1 MILQGDKDQTPPMQ
15 GPGGATLDELF
26 RRAGVQSSTAVA
38 LIDPPNR
45 QTFTDGAPRRLTYAQ
60 ADRAISAL
68 ASKLSRLGLP
78 IDSVVAIQLP
88 NTIEMIVTLLAV
100 MRAGMIAAPIPLLWR
115 QHDLKAALSK
125 VGAKAIVTMSHV
137 GAIDHAAIAMQ
148 VASELFP
155 VRFIC
160 GFGAGLPDGVVPLD
174 DVFTAE
180 QPSNA
185 PRPVRAGNAADHVAI
200 VTFDV
205 TPDGLVAAARSHSQL
220 MAGGSAV
227 FLEAGAARNANILTA
242 IPVSSFAGLAASML
256 PWLLEGG
263 TLSLHHGIDPHTFA
277 AQCHAHAGGMIVLP
291 GPVLT
296 PFATA
301 GYFTGINT
309 TILAVWRSP
318 EQLANAAGWRG
329 DCALVDLSSFGEIGL
344 IASHRTADGLPA
356 DIPLGAIGARHIA
369 GAGIEAR
376 RGKRGTLALR
386 GAMVPAHAY
395 PPGAEFGPGA
405 TLTPDDAGFV
415 DTGFTCRL
423 DATVQTLTVTGPPG
437 GITAIG
443 GYRFL
448 AAEIEAQVAK
458 VDPAATLLALPGGLL
473 AQHLAGSAPD
483 SARVHA
489 ALLANG
495 ANPLIAAAFRRPAG
509 ARAA

>member
-1 MILQGDKDQTPPMQ
+1 MILQGDKDQTPRNH

-45 QTFTDGAPRRLTYAQ
+45 ETFTDGAPRRLTYAQ
-60 ADRAISAL
+60 ADRAIAALSA
-68 ASKLSRLGLP
+68 KLCRLGLQA
-78 IDSVVAIQLP
+78 DTVVAIQLP
-88 NTIEMIVTLLAV
+88 NTVEMIITLLAV
-100 MRAGMIAAPIPLLWR
+100 LRAGMIAAPMPLLWR
-115 QHDLKAALSK
+115 QHDLKAALSS
-125 VGAKAIVTMSHV
+125 VGAKAIVTMAHV
-137 GAIDHAAIAMQ
+137 GAIEHASIAMQ
-148 VASELFP
+148 VAGDLFP

-160 GFGAGLPDGVVPLD
+160 GFGADLPDGVVPLD
-174 DVFTAE
+174 DVFIAE
-180 QPSNA
+180 KSPSVQ
-185 PRPVRAGNAADHVAI
+185 RPVRAGNAADHVAV

-227 FLEAGAARNANILTA
+227 FLEAGAARNASILSA
-242 IPVSSFAGLAASML
+242 IPVSSFAGLAASLL

-263 TLSLHHGIDPHTFA
+263 TLSLHHGIDPLTFA
-277 AQCHAHAGGMIVLP
+277 DQCHAHAGGMIVLP

-296 PFATA
+296 PFSTA
-301 GYFTGINT
+301 GYFNGSNT
-309 TILAVWRSP
+309 TLVAVWRSP
-318 EQLANAAGWRG
+318 EQLANTAGWRG
-329 DCALVDLSSFGEIGL
+329 ECALVDLSSFGEVGL
-344 IASHRTADGLPA
+344 IAAHRTADGLPA
-356 DIPLGAIGARHIA
+356 DIPVGAIGARHIA
-369 GAGIEAR
+369 GAGIEAI
-376 RGKRGTLALR
+376 RGKHGTLALR
-386 GAMVPAHAY
+386 GTMVPAHAF

-405 TLTPDDAGFV
+405 TLTADDSGFV

-423 DATVQTLTVTGPPG
+423 DVAAQSLTVTGPPG

-448 AAEIEAQVAK
+448 AAEIEAQVAT

-489 ALLANG
+489 GLLANG
-495 ANPLIAAAFRRPAG
+495 ANPLIAGAFRRPGG